1 MKLGLHANPQKG
13 PAVGYARTI
22 LEQIGDR
29 AEVVVSS
36 EIAPALGLAVPH
48 APLGELQGDL
58 LVAIGGDGT
67 FLQALEESALPVFGI
82 NAGTFGFLA
91 EVDGGGGDRMHDAV
105 ERLLRGD
112 YFVEERMKLAGRAA
126 DQLLPDATNE
136 IVIHTSQVAKMRHFA
151 IAIDGAPAGNV
162 RADGIILA
170 TPTGSTSYAL
180 SALGPILDPGVEGIV
195 VAAIAPFHATQR
207 AVVVDPLRS
216 VSVRL
221 IDPTKEGVVVV
232 DGKDETKIPGG
243 TTVTVYRSARKA
255 RFVRFEGRFFPRL
268 KGKRI
273 LPWSDESE
281 GDAAVPPAA

>member
-13 PAVGYARTI
+13 PAPGYARAI

-36 EIAPALGLAVPH
+36 EIAPALGTSVAS
-48 APLGELQGDL
+48 APLAELRGDL
-58 LVAIGGDGT
+58 LIAIGGDGT
-67 FLQALEESALPVFGI
+67 FLQALQESALPLFGV

-91 EVDGGGGDRMHDAV
+91 EVDGGAGDPLHEAV

-112 YFVEERMKLAGRAA
+112 YFIEERMKLAARAGDA
-126 DQLLPDATNE
+126 ILPDATNE

-151 IAIDGAPAGNV
+151 IAIDGAPVGSL
-162 RADGIILA
+162 RADGMILA

-221 IDPTKEGVVVV
+221 VDPHKDGIVVV
-232 DGKDETKIPGG
+232 DGKDETRLAAGAS
-243 TTVTVYRSARKA
+243 VTAYRSARRA
-255 RFVRFEGRFFPRL
+255 RFVRFGARFFPRL